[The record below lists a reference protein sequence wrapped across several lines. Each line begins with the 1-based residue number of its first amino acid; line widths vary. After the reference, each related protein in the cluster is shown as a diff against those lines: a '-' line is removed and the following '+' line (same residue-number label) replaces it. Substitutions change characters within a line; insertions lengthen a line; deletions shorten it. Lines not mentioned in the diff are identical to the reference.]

1 MNNTENY
8 FQEDGEVWLNDA
20 YLSDPVLAPAR
31 LALVSS
37 LVKKLNPK
45 SLMDV
50 GCGDGR
56 FLRSLSSVENRFGI
70 DYSQSMLSLAS
81 NSSEGIV
88 YKRIDLNSDE
98 SCLQLENLGSMDMIT
113 LLGLIHYLEKPLL
126 SLNYLN
132 PCTKMGTTLVVSFR
146 NKLFNINPTSKYFNS
161 ELTLKE
167 FSRIE
172 EEKNLWKEW
181 ASRNEG
187 IDEIL
192 IGIKTNR
199 VLEYISANQTFE
211 GATDSAWNPNG
222 YENWRQFTPL
232 EATSLLMKAG
242 YKPSQII
249 PIDGPIDQMKVM
261 KESQNANVTD
271 CTSFVLVANRI

>member
-1 MNNTENY
+1 MKNTENY
-8 FQEDGEVWLNDA
+8 FKQDGEVWLNDA

-37 LVKKLNPK
+37 LVKELNPK

-81 NSSEGIV
+81 NFGEGIV
-88 YKRIDLNSDE
+88 SKGIDLNSDE
-98 SCLQLENLGSMDMIT
+98 SFQSLKVLGPMDMIT
-113 LLGLIHYLEKPLL
+113 LMGLIHYLEKPLL
-126 SLNYLN
+126 SLIHLN
-132 PCTKMGTTLVVSFR
+132 PCTKVGTTLVVSFR
-146 NKLFNINPTSKYFNS
+146 NKLFNIDPTSKYFNS
-161 ELTLKE
+161 YLTLKE

-172 EEKNLWKEW
+172 EEKNLWKEC
-181 ASRNEG
+181 SSKNEG
-187 IDEIL
+187 LDKIL
-192 IGIKTNR
+192 MNVKTNR
-199 VLEYISANQTFE
+199 ILEYISTNQTFE

-222 YENWRQFTPL
+222 NWRQFTPL

-242 YKPSQII
+242 YKPSQIF
-249 PIDGPIDQMKVM
+249 PIGGPTDQMNVM